1 MLRYNME
8 ALLIIILIFDFKL
21 FSLKPLNV
29 AIAVLKGM
37 VTDSWKLINILNIQ
51 SYDIFRY
58 TFFICLN
65 AIVSYINI
73 MDNFPPKPFRY
84 LNPPT
89 GARFSYNSRILI
101 SQSFKNYINCTNYY
115 FYFNSI
121 TNIFYIIIISI

>member
-51 SYDIFRY
+51 SYDIFR
-58 TFFICLN
+58 
-65 AIVSYINI
+65 
-73 MDNFPPKPFRY
+73 
-84 LNPPT
+84 
-89 GARFSYNSRILI
+89 
-101 SQSFKNYINCTNYY
+101 
-115 FYFNSI
+115 
-121 TNIFYIIIISI
+121 